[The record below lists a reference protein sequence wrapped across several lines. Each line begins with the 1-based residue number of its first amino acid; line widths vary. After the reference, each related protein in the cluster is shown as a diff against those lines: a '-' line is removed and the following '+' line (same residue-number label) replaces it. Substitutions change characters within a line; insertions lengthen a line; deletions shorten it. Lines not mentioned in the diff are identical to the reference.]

1 MFWRVFFRIFGAIL
15 SGFLLRNSGKC
26 VPLFERHCGKL
37 KKVMLYESN
46 PSIPGIL
53 DLGLLAAYFGADS
66 LCRIFGANRLNARS
80 ADGNHAVVSL
90 EGIGVLIAD

>member
-37 KKVMLYESN
+37 KKNVMLYGSN
-46 PSIPGIL
+46 PYCR
-53 DLGLLAAYFGADS
+53 DLGLLVAYFGADS
-66 LCRIFGANRLNARS
+66 LCRIFGVNRLNARS

-90 EGIGVLIAD
+90 EEIGVLIAD